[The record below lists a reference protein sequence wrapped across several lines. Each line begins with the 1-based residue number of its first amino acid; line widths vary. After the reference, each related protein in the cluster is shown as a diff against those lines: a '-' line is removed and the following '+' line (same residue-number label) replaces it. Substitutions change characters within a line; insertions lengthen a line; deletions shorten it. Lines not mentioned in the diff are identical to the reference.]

1 MHLLKVFEVGKEME
15 SCITLWWE
23 GTNRS
28 YNCAHF
34 QDLHGIAE
42 KLEQKTG
49 TYRQRFTS
57 FPTCDQCEPL
67 GLDCHSRLL
76 NMFFYVPLWDTSKH
90 VVEKWWLSSLLLSS
104 RYRLSRH
111 QCMRWAHKPL
121 QSQWREGESAATR
134 TPTNVNGKLQILV
147 ANTMGS
153 GNNIAQPHDGG
164 TMMVWRSIAH
174 HLSIHGWHY
183 SNLHELACSRH
194 CLL

>member
-1 MHLLKVFEVGKEME
+1 MYLCGIQVNM
-15 SCITLWWE
+15 WWRN
-23 GTNRS
+23 GD
-28 YNCAHF
+28 YFLYYCQAGIGYH
-34 QDLHGIAE
+34 DLNVCGGHINPYSHNE
-42 KLEQKTG
+42 
-49 TYRQRFTS
+49 
-57 FPTCDQCEPL
+57 
-67 GLDCHSRLL
+67 
-76 NMFFYVPLWDTSKH
+76 
-90 VVEKWWLSSLLLSS
+90 
-104 RYRLSRH
+104 
-111 QCMRWAHKPL
+111 
-121 QSQWREGESAATR
+121 ESAATH

>member
-23 GTNRS
+23 GTNRL

-90 VVEKWWLSSLLLSS
+90 VVEKWWLSSLKLHCYCQADIGYHDINVCSGHINPYS
-104 RYRLSRH
+104 HNEERVRVH
-111 QCMRWAHKPL
+111 A
-121 QSQWREGESAATR
+121 
-134 TPTNVNGKLQILV
+134 PTTVNGKLQILV

-153 GNNIAQPHDGG
+153 GNNIA
-164 TMMVWRSIAH
+164 
-174 HLSIHGWHY
+174 
-183 SNLHELACSRH
+183 
-194 CLL
+194 